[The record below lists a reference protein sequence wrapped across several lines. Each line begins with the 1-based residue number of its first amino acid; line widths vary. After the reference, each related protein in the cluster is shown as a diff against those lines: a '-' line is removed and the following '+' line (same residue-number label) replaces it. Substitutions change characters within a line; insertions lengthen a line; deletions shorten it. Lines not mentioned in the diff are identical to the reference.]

1 MRYVMSVSPDFTPD
15 HIAGW
20 YIFNTWLQR
29 QLGEQ
34 IHLELYADF
43 ARQRKAILAGEI
55 DLIYANPF
63 DAAMLV
69 REQGFTAIAAPLSK
83 SDEAIIAVLTESPV
97 HKVEDLQAGI
107 HIASTDDP
115 DVNLISMI
123 MLEPADL
130 SASNV
135 HIQTVDA
142 YVLVAKQ
149 VLQGKADVGFFLKE
163 AFEGL
168 SNMIQRQL
176 RVLISSE
183 IHVIHHV
190 LLAGPRLEQYQ
201 ADLKRLLPGMTLD
214 PKSQSVLDSLGLKGW
229 AVQGQEETE
238 FMIDLMDT
246 LVSEP

>member
-43 ARQRKAILAGEI
+43 ASQRKAILAGEI

-69 REQGFTAIAAPLSK
+69 REQDFLAIAAPVMK
-83 SDEAIIAVLTESPV
+83 PDEAVIAVLADSPV
-97 HKVEDLQAGI
+97 HKVEDLAAGLR
-107 HIASTDDP
+107 IASTDDP

-130 SASNV
+130 SANNV
-135 HIQTVDA
+135 HIQTVGA

-168 SNMIQRQL
+168 SSIIQSQL

-190 LLAGPRLEQYQ
+190 LLAGPRLQQRQ
-201 ADLKRLLPGMTLD
+201 ADLKELLPGMTQD
-214 PKSQSVLDSLGLKGW
+214 PRGQGVLDSLGLKGW
-229 AVQGQEETE
+229 TAQEQEETE